1 MYPVLFH
8 IGSIPVETYYV
19 FWFTA
24 LSLTL
29 LWTVRRLP
37 VYGIDD
43 DEGRR
48 VISWSFIGMLVGAR
62 AFEYIWNFSVYW
74 SDPSLILDLNR
85 GGLSEVG
92 AISGAAVTA
101 VTLCWRNPKISFERL
116 CDASTP
122 PTLFAMTLGR
132 WGCFFAGCCVGTP
145 SPFRWALR
153 FPYDPV
159 GVTRHPTQ
167 LYYSFSSAIILLL
180 LLALER
186 QILRR
191 EETSGDGRILR
202 RGETPRHSLL
212 APLGLILY
220 SIMRLSVDSFRAE
233 AGTDGL
239 SLSHWTLIAA
249 MPVEAMWL
257 TASWRALRKKIAIL
271 S

>member
-8 IGSIPVETYYV
+8 IGSVPVETYYV

-29 LWTVRRLP
+29 VWAVRRLP

-62 AFEYIWNFSVYW
+62 AFEYIWNFPVYW

-92 AISGAAVTA
+92 AICGATVAAVA
-101 VTLCWRNPKISFERL
+101 LCWRNPKISFEGL
-116 CDASTP
+116 CDAAAP
-122 PTLFAMTLGR
+122 PTLFAMALGR
-132 WGCFFAGCCVGTP
+132 WGCFFAGCCVGVQ

-153 FPYDPV
+153 FPYDPIE
-159 GVTRHPTQ
+159 VTRHPTQ
-167 LYYSFSSAIILLL
+167 LYYSFASAAILLS
-180 LLALER
+180 LLAVER
-186 QILRR
+186 WV
-191 EETSGDGRILR
+191 LR
-202 RGETPRHSLL
+202 RGETQRRVLRRKDIPRHSLL
-212 APLGLILY
+212 APLALILY
-220 SIMRLSVDSFRAE
+220 SIMRLSIDSLRTE

-239 SLSHWTLIAA
+239 SLTHWTLITA
-249 MPVEAMWL
+249 MPVEVIWL
-257 TASWRALRKKIAIL
+257 TASWRALRKKTIAI
-271 S
+271 SS